1 MFDLF
6 RPSVEK
12 LEARG
17 DVEGLIKT
25 LYYKKDLKVRWEAVK
40 ALSRI
45 GEPSVE
51 AFVQALKDESEL
63 IRREAAVAL
72 GEIKDEKAIEPL
84 ITALTTDEESEVRG
98 SAAFALGSIGSE
110 KAIEPLITALTTDEE
125 SGVRGSAADALGSIG
140 DNRAVE
146 PLKKAL
152 KDEGEFAG
160 EKVKDK
166 SFTSL
171 EKINHRIHK
180 RIPGATLKFTMNK
193 NK

>member
-1 MFDLF
+1 MENEQGSPLTTKFRILAGAKVDMFDLF

-98 SAAFALGSIGSE
+98 SAA
-110 KAIEPLITALTTDEE
+110 
-125 SGVRGSAADALGSIG
+125 DALGSIG

-152 KDEGEFAG
+152 KDESGVFG
-160 EKVKDK
+160 EKGKDK
-166 SFTSL
+166 AFTSL
-171 EKINHRIHK
+171 EKISRRVHE
-180 RIPGATLKFTMNK
+180 RIPREPH
-193 NK
+193 